1 MRNMENIESLLA
13 LNPDFVGF
21 IFYDQSKRF
30 VKDFPEIPFPK
41 SIEKIGVFVNASI
54 EELLE
59 KIENYQLDGVQLHG
73 NESSE
78 YCEELL
84 QSLALKLPG
93 VRVTLIKAFSVD
105 ESFEFNLTKPYQLS
119 CDYLLFDT
127 KGKNYGGN
135 GVKFNW
141 GILENY
147 HGETPFLLSG
157 GISKEDVAEINKF
170 KHKAF
175 GGIDINSG
183 FEIEP
188 GLKNINEIKKF
199 KLNLL

>member
-1 MRNMENIESLLA
+1 MRNIENIESLLA

-30 VKDFPEIPFPK
+30 VEDFPKIPFPK
-41 SIEKIGVFVNASI
+41 NIEKIGVFVNASV

-59 KIENYQLDGVQLHG
+59 KIKECKLDGVQLHG
-73 NESSE
+73 NESSQ

-84 QSLALKLPG
+84 RLLTLKQPKLSI
-93 VRVTLIKAFSVD
+93 TLIKAFSV
-105 ESFEFNLTKPYQLS
+105 EASFNFDLTKPYQGS

-135 GVKFNW
+135 GVKFDW
-141 GILENY
+141 EILKNY
-147 HGETPFLLSG
+147 HGKTPFLLSG
-157 GISKEDVAEINKF
+157 GITKEDVDEIKKF
-170 KHKAF
+170 EHKAF

-183 FEIEP
+183 FEVEP
-188 GLKNINEIKKF
+188 GLKNINEIKEF